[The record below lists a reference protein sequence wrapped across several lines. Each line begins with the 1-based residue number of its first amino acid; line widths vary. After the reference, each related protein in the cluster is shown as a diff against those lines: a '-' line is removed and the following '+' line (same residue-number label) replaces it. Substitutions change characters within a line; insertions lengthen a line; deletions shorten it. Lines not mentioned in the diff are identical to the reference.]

1 MTHIFVYGPPG
12 SGKSTVGRR
21 LAENLALP
29 FVDLDAEIE
38 TSAGQ
43 GIPEIMAG
51 SGEAGFRDL
60 ESLALATTAAGPEAV
75 VALGGGALLRES
87 NRGRAGAAGEVVL
100 LEAGL
105 ETLLGRLAAD
115 ETQRPLLSGD
125 LAEKLGGLLAR
136 REEHYK
142 SFDLRVAN
150 NLDCTP
156 DETTWNIQQKLGRFH
171 VRGMGA
177 GYDVLVRAGSLDG
190 LGARLAARGLDGPV
204 ALVADSNVAPLYGE
218 QALASLKEAGYT
230 AHLLT
235 IPAGEASKTL
245 ETVAGL
251 WRGFLSA
258 GLDRR
263 STVTALGGG
272 VTGDLAGF
280 AAATFLRGVA
290 WVGVPTSLLAMVDS
304 SLGGKTGFDLP
315 EGKNLVGAFHPPRL
329 VLADP
334 AVLSTLPE
342 AELRSGLAEV
352 VKHGVIADPGLFDL
366 CAAGFGAVQARLP
379 EIVCRAMAVKVKIIE
394 EDPFEGGRRAA
405 LNLGHTVGHAVEAAS
420 GYRLRHGEAI
430 AVGMV
435 AEARLAERLGL
446 AETGLAETLAA
457 ALTGLGLPVSIPA
470 NLSRADL
477 VRLMGVDKKKAAG
490 AVRFALPVRI
500 GEVRTGVVVEDLE
513 SVFKIGG
520 VR

>member
-1 MTHIFVYGPPG
+1 MAHIFIYGPPG

-29 FVDLDAEIE
+29 FVDLDAGIE
-38 TSAGQ
+38 AAAGQ
-43 GIPEIMAG
+43 GIPQIMAER
-51 SGEAGFRDL
+51 GEAGFRDL
-60 ESLALATTAAGPEAV
+60 ESAALESAVAGPEAV
-75 VALGGGALLRES
+75 VALGGGALLRDS
-87 NRGRAGAAGEVVL
+87 NRERAEAAGEVIL

-105 ETLLGRLAAD
+105 ETLLSRLSAD

-142 SFDLRVAN
+142 SFALRVAN
-150 NLDCTP
+150 DLGCTP
-156 DETTWNIQQKLGRFH
+156 EETTWNIQQKLGRFH

-177 GYDVLVRAGSLDG
+177 GYDVLVLAGGLDG
-190 LGARLAARGLDGPV
+190 LGARLAERGLGGPV
-204 ALVADSNVAPLYGE
+204 ALVGDSNVAPLYGD
-218 QALASLKEAGYT
+218 QALASLTRAGYE
-230 AHLLT
+230 ARLLT
-235 IPAGEASKTL
+235 IPAGEGSKTL
-245 ETVAGL
+245 ETVAAL
-251 WRGFLSA
+251 WRAFLSA
-258 GLDRR
+258 GLDRK
-263 STVTALGGG
+263 STVVALGGG

-290 WVGVPTSLLAMVDS
+290 WVGAPTSLLAMVDS

-334 AVLSTLPE
+334 AVLATLPE
-342 AELRSGLAEV
+342 PELRSGLAEV

-366 CAAGFGAVQARLP
+366 CAAGFAAVQARLP
-379 EIVCRAMAVKVKIIE
+379 EIVRRAMAVKVKVIE

-405 LNLGHTVGHAVEAAS
+405 LNLGHTLGHAVEAAS

-430 AVGMV
+430 AIGMV
-435 AEARLAERLGL
+435 VEARLAERLDL
-446 AETGLAETLAA
+446 AEAGLAETLAA
-457 ALTGLGLPVSIPA
+457 ALTGLGLPAAIPA
-470 NLSRADL
+470 DLNRADL

-490 AVRFALPVRI
+490 AVRFALPACI
-500 GEVRTGVVVEDLE
+500 GEVRTGVAVEDLE
-513 SVFKIGG
+513 SVFE
-520 VR
+520 VEV